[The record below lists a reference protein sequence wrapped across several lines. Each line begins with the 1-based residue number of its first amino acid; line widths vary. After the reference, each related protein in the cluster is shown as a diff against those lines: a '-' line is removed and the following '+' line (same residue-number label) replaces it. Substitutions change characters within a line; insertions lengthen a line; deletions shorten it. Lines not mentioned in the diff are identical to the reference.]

1 MENAE
6 QEFVSVVREYE
17 RVIYKVCYLY
27 TTPNATLNDLYQE
40 VVLNLWKA
48 FPKFRRE
55 CKISTWIYR
64 IALNTCI
71 SFIRKEKNIPEIV
84 TLTQEADRTEE
95 TDETQAM
102 LRQLYRMINR
112 LGQLEKSIIL
122 LYLEEK
128 SYEEIAEITGLTLTN
143 VATKLSR
150 IKDKLKKM
158 NKYMELDELK
168 KSWNALNEQ
177 LQKEPIADEQQIT
190 ELIAGYKANTRKSL
204 GRLVVIQRFSIG
216 MGAVGLAALLLIWL
230 LLPTFGF
237 NEQLQGKIVA
247 LLGFIAI
254 SILIG
259 MWWDW
264 KTYRWNKDTRID
276 EMGVAEVS
284 RRMTTFRQW
293 TRYEVMG
300 ISIWIILFNI
310 LNYWVMEYHL
320 APASVQALLITLFV
334 VFDALIIYILYKKV
348 IYKHLDNIK
357 KNIEELKDICTE

>member
-84 TLTQEADRTEE
+84 TLTQEAD
-95 TDETQAM
+95 ETQAM

-158 NKYMELDELK
+158 NK
-168 KSWNALNEQ
+168 
-177 LQKEPIADEQQIT
+177 
-190 ELIAGYKANTRKSL
+190 
-204 GRLVVIQRFSIG
+204 
-216 MGAVGLAALLLIWL
+216 
-230 LLPTFGF
+230 
-237 NEQLQGKIVA
+237 
-247 LLGFIAI
+247 
-254 SILIG
+254 
-259 MWWDW
+259 
-264 KTYRWNKDTRID
+264 
-276 EMGVAEVS
+276 
-284 RRMTTFRQW
+284 
-293 TRYEVMG
+293 
-300 ISIWIILFNI
+300 
-310 LNYWVMEYHL
+310 
-320 APASVQALLITLFV
+320 
-334 VFDALIIYILYKKV
+334 
-348 IYKHLDNIK
+348 
-357 KNIEELKDICTE
+357 EE